1 MHLKDGDKVTSCEI
15 AQEHLARAIC
25 NARQTND
32 LTLQNLDTNDSD
44 FQVRL
49 GWTHTE
55 GKLT

>member
-1 MHLKDGDKVTSCEI
+1 
-15 AQEHLARAIC
+15 LARAKC
-25 NARQTND
+25 NARQANG